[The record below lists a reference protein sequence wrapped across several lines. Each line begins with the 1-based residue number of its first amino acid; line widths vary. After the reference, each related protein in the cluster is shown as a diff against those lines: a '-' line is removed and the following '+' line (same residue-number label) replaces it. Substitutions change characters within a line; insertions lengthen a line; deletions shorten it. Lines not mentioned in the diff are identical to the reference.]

1 MTKGETMIYNRL
13 HRKLK
18 IEQHEPHQISW
29 GELMCSGQII
39 SYCST
44 SGTRKIYFLGLLR
57 SNATFNIIS
66 AMHGFL
72 FLVEETKYPYKI
84 NNISEVTETLYH
96 IRLFQIQI
104 VRTHNLHR

>member
-66 AMHGFL
+66 AMHGFY
-72 FLVEETKYPYKI
+72 FW
-84 NNISEVTETLYH
+84 
-96 IRLFQIQI
+96 
-104 VRTHNLHR
+104 